1 MAEEQR
7 CSWHPLVGLSFLQ
20 AGRFGIA
27 SYHFIEDDCFISYL
41 NAPPQWKLASG
52 ASPPERAPFLEPSFN
67 AATRTFT
74 AWVDWSSDVFNGS
87 ARWNYCFT
95 FDEHFNSIQ
104 SGQVL
109 CFDLEGRLTS
119 VSHYGLDEQGSMGML
134 YLRSSGPPPSHA
146 SEAA

>member
-1 MAEEQR
+1 MPHLSG
-7 CSWHPLVGLSFLQ
+7 SWQVVPRHLSARPFWNRASTLQ
-20 AGRFGIA
+20 
-27 SYHFIEDDCFISYL
+27 
-41 NAPPQWKLASG
+41 
-52 ASPPERAPFLEPSFN
+52 LELSLLGS
-67 AATRTFT
+67 
-74 AWVDWSSDVFNGS
+74 DWSSDVFNGS

-119 VSHYGLDEQGSMGML
+119 VSHYGLDEHGSMGML